1 VHGNGREPV
10 AVEHS
15 DQLAEIVAELAS
27 VRKEL
32 GRDLRCPVS
41 EM

>member
-27 VRKEL
+27 VRKEI
-32 GRDLRCPVS
+32 GRT
-41 EM
+41 